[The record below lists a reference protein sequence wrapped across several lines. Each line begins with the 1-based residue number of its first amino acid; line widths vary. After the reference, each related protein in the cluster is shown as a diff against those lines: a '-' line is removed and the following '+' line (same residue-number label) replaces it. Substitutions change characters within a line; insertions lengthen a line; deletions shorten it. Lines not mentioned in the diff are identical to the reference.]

1 MNDLQ
6 FKKIYNF
13 IQDEKVVYVVVKR
26 NHNFRM
32 TENKS
37 RVINEIEKLDNS
49 EYLRVNVNILASGIF
64 TFQNVPK
71 GDNCNS
77 FLITHH
83 VLEKISSKIGVS
95 VENLLLHKDV
105 MLRTLESIKRQQQRR
120 IENKERC
127 KANLER
133 KNIMYATKKD
143 SKELISWANENKKRL
158 EESATQYERILFNKL
173 KRTFKNKIKAQ
184 QPFLINKKLY
194 YADIY
199 IPSLKL
205 IIEVDGG
212 YHTTKEQ
219 SLRDAQRDADFASI
233 GYTTMRFTNE
243 QVASKE
249 GKKDIIKTIMDYTD
263 RFKKKRYNNKHNK
276 L

>member
-26 NHNFRM
+26 NHNFQM

-37 RVINEIEKLDNS
+37 RVINEIENLDNS

-71 GDNCNS
+71 GENCNS
-77 FLITHH
+77 LLITHN
-83 VLEKISSKIGVS
+83 VLEKISAKIGVS

-120 IENKERC
+120 TENKERC

-143 SKELISWANENKKRL
+143 SKELISWANKNKKRL
-158 EESATQYERILFNKL
+158 EESSTQYERILFNKL

-212 YHTTKEQ
+212 YHGTKEQ
-219 SLRDAQRDADFASI
+219 SLKDAQRDADFASI

-249 GKKDIIKTIMDYTD
+249 GKKDIIKTIIDYAD
-263 RFKKKRYNNKHNK
+263 RFKKKRYNNKHI
-276 L
+276 

>member
-6 FKKIYNF
+6 FKKLYNF

-26 NHNFRM
+26 NHNFQM

-37 RVINEIEKLDNS
+37 RVINEIENLDNS

-71 GDNCNS
+71 GDSCNS

-105 MLRTLESIKRQQQRR
+105 MLRTLESIKRQQLRR
-120 IENKERC
+120 KENKERC

-133 KNIMYATKKD
+133 KNIMFATKKD
-143 SKELISWANENKKRL
+143 SKELISWANKNKKRL
-158 EESATQYERILFNKL
+158 EESSTQYERILFNKL

-212 YHTTKEQ
+212 YHGTKEQ
-219 SLRDAQRDADFASI
+219 SLKDAQRDADFASI

-249 GKKDIIKTIMDYTD
+249 GKKYIIKTIMDYTD
-263 RFKKKRYNNKHNK
+263 RFKKKRYNNKHI
-276 L
+276 